1 MKTHSYHEA
10 EINKY
15 NSTEQFHLY
24 VIDTDRKLKKM
35 YKEFLE
41 RKIAADTKGM
51 EMMMEDLKY
60 KHAEMRSKMEKQEV
74 KQIFDDSF

>member
-1 MKTHSYHEA
+1 
-10 EINKY
+10 
-15 NSTEQFHLY
+15 
-24 VIDTDRKLKKM
+24 M

-41 RKIAADTKGM
+41 KKIAADTKGM